1 MVKTILLISPY
12 WKEEHRWMVSTVKL
26 AELWQ
31 RLGYRVVVV
40 CMGKP
45 LTPSPSP
52 ISLSSSSGRT
62 MGCPG
67 GAVGRGAH
75 IERISETLTIC
86 RKKDFFL
93 PDPWNYGIAFGFFGL
108 VRRIIHAERPDMVVI
123 NKLLFWTSLS
133 AIPLAL
139 FGRRPF
145 VLTDTFVGITWWP
158 RGLLPKVGAAIYAWT
173 LGWLILLCAR
183 RVVLFHPQ
191 PESLLKRLHIAK
203 KTQVIPTGVDVARYS
218 LARNS
223 METDNQQPATSQRVT
238 VTYVGRLESVKGVA
252 DYLAAAASL
261 QKDFPQVR
269 VQVVGWFKPGHPLEA
284 QYRDRVTFTGL
295 RHDIPDILR
304 MTDIFVLPSYG
315 EGLSNALQEAMASGC
330 ACIASDVGGNRFL
343 IQNGI
348 SGLLFPAGDR
358 EALRSHLRRLI
369 EDPVKLRSLGLAARK
384 RIEETFDWKKVGEQY
399 RILFANHC

>member
-1 MVKTILLISPY
+1 
-12 WKEEHRWMVSTVKL
+12 MVSTVKL

-31 RLGYRVVVV
+31 RLGFRVVVA
-40 CMGKP
+40 CMGHKE
-45 LTPSPSP
+45 
-52 ISLSSSSGRT
+52 GQE
-62 MGCPG
+62 GKVGKEGKG
-67 GAVGRGAH
+67 GKESVEH
-75 IERISETLTIC
+75 VSEKLTIY

-108 VRRIIHAERPDMVVI
+108 VRRIIREEHPDLIVI

-139 FGRRPF
+139 TGRRPI

-158 RGLLPKVGAAIYAWT
+158 RGILPRVGAAIYAWT
-173 LGWLILLCAR
+173 LGWLILLCAK

-191 PESLLKRLHIAK
+191 PEPLLKRLCIAR
-203 KTQVIPTGVDVARYS
+203 KTEVIPTGIDSSAYGAVSRPS
-218 LARNS
+218 G
-223 METDNQQPATSQRVT
+223 PVT
-238 VTYVGRLESVKGVA
+238 VTYVGRLESVKGVE
-252 DYLAAAASL
+252 DFLAAAVSVL
-261 QKDFPQVR
+261 RDFPQTK
-269 VQVVGWFKPGHPLEA
+269 VQVVGWYKPGHPLEQ
-284 QYRDRVTFTGL
+284 QYRDQVIFTGL
-295 RHDIPDILR
+295 RHDIPEILAS
-304 MTDIFVLPSYG
+304 TDIFVLPSYS

-330 ACIASDVGGNRFL
+330 ACIASDVGGNRYL

-369 EDPVKLRSLGLAARK
+369 EDPAKLRSLGIAARR

-399 RILFANHC
+399 RAFFENHC

>member
-1 MVKTILLISPY
+1 
-12 WKEEHRWMVSTVKL
+12 MVSTVKL

-31 RLGYRVVVV
+31 RLGFRVVVA
-40 CMGKP
+40 CMGNAPVENGKWKMESASSYP
-45 LTPSPSP
+45 RVSVEEVSP
-52 ISLSSSSGRT
+52 
-62 MGCPG
+62 
-67 GAVGRGAH
+67 
-75 IERISETLTIC
+75 TLTIH
-86 RKKDFFL
+86 RVRDFFI

-108 VRRIIHAERPDMVVI
+108 VRRIIRAEQPDLIVI

-139 FGRRPF
+139 FGRRPI

-158 RGLLPKVGAAIYAWT
+158 RGILPRIGAAIYAWT
-173 LGWLILLCAR
+173 LGWLILLCAK

-191 PESLLKRLHIAK
+191 PERILKRLCIAQ
-203 KTQVIPTGVDVARYS
+203 KTEVIPTGIDPVSYGR
-218 LARNS
+218 
-223 METDNQQPATSQRVT
+223 TSDRGPRTSDSSVT
-238 VTYVGRLESVKGVA
+238 ITYVGRLESVKGVA
-252 DYLAAAASL
+252 DYLAAAVSIL
-261 QKDFPQVR
+261 QDFPQTKI
-269 VQVVGWFKPGHPLEA
+269 QVVGWYPSTSSGQVNHPLVR
-284 QYRDRVTFTGL
+284 QYQNQVTFTGL
-295 RHDIPDILR
+295 RHDIPEVLR
-304 MTDIFVLPSYG
+304 TTDIFVLPSYS

-369 EDPVKLRSLGLAARK
+369 EDPAKLRSLAAAARK

-399 RILFANHC
+399 RRLFENHA